1 MASENVRSMNPGF
14 LHLQKLGLE
23 LKCPLCLDLLKKPH
37 LLPCDHIFCSLC
49 LPGSTQLALQCPYC
63 ESSYTDKDIRHV
75 PLIEN
80 IVSIYKGLNAAFSMT
95 ARHSVSVASGQHSPS
110 LQSKDDSVKASFNA
124 RRCSF
129 ATVDGKKVG
138 GESVMGDKCSLPR
151 CLKYDNQ
158 VDFVMSVEEGGCGGK
173 SNGESP
179 LQTGAQTLEEDGGLN
194 QVDQLS
200 LGSQSFGDLKDSEND
215 SNDHCGGDDVRNC
228 MLFQTPQNRDED
240 KKRLQD
246 HGSSDSGT
254 PEEHIRN
261 SKRQKL
267 NYNNSVDS
275 NITKAGHCEP
285 MISQTENLAGT
296 GNHNPAVANQLST
309 TDKVCGF
316 CHFSKI
322 SENTG
327 PMMHYVDGKVV
338 DGCEANVSNAV
349 HVHRIC
355 IDWAPQVYFEGET
368 IKNLKEELARGA
380 KLKCSG
386 CGRKGAALGCYVK
399 SCRKSYHVPCA
410 MENSESRWDMKNF
423 LLLCPVH
430 SCYKFPSEKSKR
442 VKQKPYG
449 GHKRRALDNLELAQR
464 DSKQSNNWADSS
476 NRSKE
481 WVFCGSA
488 LSPEDKLTLVDFGNS
503 IDVRVTKF
511 WRPDVTHVIADGACT
526 RTLKVLM
533 ATLNGKWV
541 LTMDWIKACMESKSP
556 VDEEPYEVSRDN
568 HGSTDGPR
576 TGRLC
581 ASNNKPKLFQ
591 EFNFYLSGD
600 FIPRYKKDL
609 QTLIEAAGGT
619 ICRSKE
625 ELLEEKNTESKETT
639 LVVYNLDP
647 TRGCKLG
654 DEVSILWER
663 LNDAQDVAARAGCQV
678 ICHTWVLECIAAYKL
693 QPLDHL
699 IDECYPQL

>member
-1 MASENVRSMNPGF
+1 MAV
-14 LHLQKLGLE
+14 
-23 LKCPLCLDLLKKPH
+23 
-37 LLPCDHIFCSLC
+37 
-49 LPGSTQLALQCPYC
+49 
-63 ESSYTDKDIRHV
+63 DIRHV

-399 SCRKSYHVPCA
+399 SCRK
-410 MENSESRWDMKNF
+410 N
-423 LLLCPVH
+423 
-430 SCYKFPSEKSKR
+430 
-442 VKQKPYG
+442 
-449 GHKRRALDNLELAQR
+449 
-464 DSKQSNNWADSS
+464 SS

-581 ASNNKPKLFQ
+581 ASNN
-591 EFNFYLSGD
+591 
-600 FIPRYKKDL
+600 
-609 QTLIEAAGGT
+609 
-619 ICRSKE
+619 
-625 ELLEEKNTESKETT
+625 
-639 LVVYNLDP
+639 
-647 TRGCKLG
+647 
-654 DEVSILWER
+654 VSTSMI
-663 LNDAQDVAARAGCQV
+663 
-678 ICHTWVLECIAAYKL
+678 HT
-693 QPLDHL
+693 QSFSPLDS
-699 IDECYPQL
+699 I